1 MNNSRKGHS
10 FGMQARFRNEY
21 KQNIFPWCWQ
31 FRKLTVLF
39 HCAFKVIFMRI
50 FISFLTALLV
60 FSASFAQNKIPSAEV
75 QIKTALMAAPEN
87 KRDSATVY
95 GYTENNDMVILKQG
109 TNEFICVADDPAQPE
124 FSVACYHKDLHPF
137 MQRGRELR
145 KQGNKNDQVFAIRE
159 KEAKSGALMMPKQPT
174 SLYVLTAKDVDYD
187 KSTGEVKNTY
197 LRSVVYIPFAT
208 AESTGLP
215 LKPAAPGMP
224 WIMHPGT
231 HGAHI
236 MINPPAPEK
245 K

>member
-1 MNNSRKGHS
+1 M
-10 FGMQARFRNEY
+10 RNTFLLC
-21 KQNIFPWCWQ
+21 ISILFI
-31 FRKLTVLF
+31 LT
-39 HCAFKVIFMRI
+39 
-50 FISFLTALLV
+50 
-60 FSASFAQNKIPSAEV
+60 SFAQSKPPSAEV
-75 QIKTALMAAPEN
+75 QIKTALMAAPAN

-95 GYTENNDMVILKQG
+95 GYSQNNELIILKQG
-109 TNEFICVADDPAQPE
+109 RNELICVADDPTQPE

-145 KQGNKNDQVFAIRE
+145 KAGRSNQEVFDTRE
-159 KEAKSGALMMPKQPT
+159 KEAKSGELIMPKQPT
-174 SLYVLTAKDVDYD
+174 TLVVVSAKDADFNRI
-187 KSTGEVKNTY
+187 TGEVKNTY
-197 LRSVVYIPFAT
+197 MRSVVYIPYAT

-215 LKPAAPGMP
+215 IKPEAPGMP

>member
-1 MNNSRKGHS
+1 MRNFFS
-10 FGMQARFRNEY
+10 FAVLVLF
-21 KQNIFPWCWQ
+21 IFP
-31 FRKLTVLF
+31 
-39 HCAFKVIFMRI
+39 A
-50 FISFLTALLV
+50 
-60 FSASFAQNKIPSAEV
+60 FAQTKPPAPEV
-75 QIKTALMAAPEN
+75 QIKSALLAAPEN

-95 GYTENNDMVILKQG
+95 GYSENNQLVILKQG
-109 TNEFICVADDPAQPE
+109 TNELICVADDPSQPE

-145 KQGNKNDQVFAIRE
+145 KGGKSNQQVFDERE
-159 KEAKSGALMMPKQPT
+159 KEAKSGQLVMPKQPT
-174 SLYVLTAKDVDYD
+174 TLVVVSAKDADFN

-197 LRSVVYIPFAT
+197 MRSVVYIPYAT

-215 LKPAAPGMP
+215 LKPEAPGMP

-236 MINPPAPEK
+236 MINPPATEK